1 MDARQGFAYR
11 GKIVSKSTNQK
22 LKLNYL
28 FEIFWNYTDEQHKL
42 TMAEIISHLNACG
55 VAAERKS
62 VYDDI
67 ELLRTYGIDIIG
79 ERVGKSYEYHLGSR
93 EFELAELK
101 ILVDLVQSA
110 KFLTA
115 AKSGQLI
122 KKLETLCSHYEAGQ
136 LQRQVYVSER
146 IKTENESIYYTVDIL
161 HRAIESGVQ
170 ITFQYFN
177 WNVRKEKELRR
188 GGAIYQVSPWA
199 LSWDDE
205 NYYLIAYDSG
215 AANLRYYRV
224 DKMLKVE
231 LTDVPRDGRALYE
244 KMDPAAYT
252 KKRFGM
258 FNGQEET
265 VTLLCSN
272 ALSGVIVDQFGQD
285 VVLIPQDEEHFT
297 ARVHVALSGQFF
309 GWVMALGQDAK
320 ITGPPQVV
328 SQMKEEA
335 EKLFCTYNDR

>member
-1 MDARQGFAYR
+1 M
-11 GKIVSKSTNQK
+11 SKSTNQK

-28 FEIFWNYTDEQHKL
+28 IRIFWEYTDEQHKL
-42 TMAEIISHLNACG
+42 TMAEILSHLGACG
-55 VAAERKS
+55 VEAERKS

-67 ELLRTYGIDIIG
+67 DLLRACGVDIIG
-79 ERVGKSYEYHLGSR
+79 ERAGRSYEYYLGSR

-115 AKSGQLI
+115 SKSRQLI
-122 KKLETLCSHYEAGQ
+122 KKLETLCSHHEAGQ
-136 LQRQVYVSER
+136 LQHQVYVSER

-161 HRAIESGVQ
+161 HQAIETGVQ

-177 WNVRKEKELRR
+177 WNVKKEKELRR
-188 GGAIYQVSPWA
+188 GGALYQVSPWA

-205 NYYLIAYDSG
+205 NYYLVAYDSL
-215 AANLRYYRV
+215 AAGLRYYRV

-231 LTDVPRDGRALYE
+231 LTDISRDGRALYE
-244 KMDPAAYT
+244 KLDPAAYT
-252 KKRFGM
+252 RKRFGM

-265 VTLLCSN
+265 VTLLCRN
-272 ALSGVIVDQFGQD
+272 TLSGVIVDQFGRD
-285 VVLIPQDEEHFT
+285 VVMILQDSEYFT

-309 GWVMALGQDAK
+309 GWVMALGEDARV
-320 ITGPPQVV
+320 IGPPQVV
-328 SQMKEEA
+328 SKMREEA
-335 EKLFCTYNDR
+335 EKLFTRYQENEQRIES

>member
-1 MDARQGFAYR
+1 M
-11 GKIVSKSTNQK
+11 SKSTNQK

-28 FEIFWNYTDEQHKL
+28 FRIFWDYTDEQHKL
-42 TMAEIISHLNACG
+42 TMAEIISHLSACG

-67 ELLRTYGIDIIG
+67 ELLRTYGVDIIG
-79 ERVGKSYEYHLGSR
+79 ERTGKSYLYYLGSR

-101 ILVDLVQSA
+101 VLVDLTQSA
-110 KFLTA
+110 KFLTVS
-115 AKSGQLI
+115 KSSQLI
-122 KKLETLCSHYEAGQ
+122 SKLERLCSHYEAGQ
-136 LQRQVYVSER
+136 LQHQVYVSGR

-161 HRAIESGVQ
+161 HQAIRTGVQ

-188 GGAIYQVSPWA
+188 GGALYRVSPWT

-205 NYYLIAYDSG
+205 NYYLVAYDDE
-215 AANLRYYRV
+215 AADLHYYRV

-231 LTDVPRDGRALYE
+231 LTDIPRNGREVYE
-244 KMDPAAYT
+244 RMDPASYT

-265 VTLLCSN
+265 VTLLCRNS
-272 ALSGVIVDQFGQD
+272 LSGVIVDQFGQD
-285 VVLIPQDEEHFT
+285 VVMIPQDEEHFT
-297 ARVHVALSGQFF
+297 ARVHVAVSSQFF
-309 GWVMALGQDAK
+309 GWVMALGEDVLV
-320 ITGPPQVV
+320 TEPPQVV
-328 SQMKEEA
+328 SQMREEA
-335 EKLFCTYNDR
+335 EKLFTRYNERK

>member
-1 MDARQGFAYR
+1 M
-11 GKIVSKSTNQK
+11 SKSTNQK

-28 FEIFWNYTDEQHKL
+28 FRIFWDYTDEQHKL
-42 TMAEIISHLNACG
+42 TMAEIIAHLNACG

-62 VYDDI
+62 IYDDI
-67 ELLRTYGIDIIG
+67 ELLRTYGVDIIG
-79 ERVGKSYEYHLGSR
+79 ERNGKSYEYYLGSR

-161 HRAIESGVQ
+161 HHAIESGVQ

-188 GGAIYQVSPWA
+188 GGALYQVSPWA

-205 NYYLIAYDSG
+205 NYYLVAYDSLAG
-215 AANLRYYRV
+215 ELRYYRV

-231 LTDVPRDGRALYE
+231 LTDMPRDGYALYE

-252 KKRFGM
+252 RKRFGM

-265 VTLLCSN
+265 VTLLCRNSL
-272 ALSGVIVDQFGQD
+272 AGVIVDQFGKD
-285 VVLIPQDEEHFT
+285 VVMLPADSEHFR

-309 GWVMALGQDAK
+309 GWVMALGEDVE
-320 ITGPPQVV
+320 ITEPDEVV
-328 SQMKEEA
+328 LRMRAEA
-335 EKLFCTYNDR
+335 EKLFARYHEASFAHDRMDGRN